1 MDRLAARGL
10 LDEDGALTAAGRAV
24 RTAVEERT
32 DALADTPLA
41 VLGDGR
47 AARLAE
53 LVAPLVRAILAAD
66 GFMRDNPMGLQPL
79 PTVTAPG

>member
-1 MDRLAARGL
+1 LNGG
-10 LDEDGALTAAGRAV
+10 GALTAAGRAL

-32 DALADTPLA
+32 DALADAPVTA
-41 VLGDGR
+41 LGDVR

-53 LVAPLVRAILAAD
+53 LVTPLVRAILAGD

-79 PTVTAPG
+79 PSAVARA